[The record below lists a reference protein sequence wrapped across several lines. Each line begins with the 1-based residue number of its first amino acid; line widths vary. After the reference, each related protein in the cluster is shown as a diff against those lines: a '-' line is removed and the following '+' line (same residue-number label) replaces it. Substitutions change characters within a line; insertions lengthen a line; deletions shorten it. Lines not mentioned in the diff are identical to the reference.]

1 MKAKKV
7 VSLLLAVIM
16 IFSVM
21 SVSVF
26 AAPLKYTGT
35 AKYTISSAF
44 KYDASKFKVSISID
58 ESKFMALEGGSTAYT
73 ATINSIKIGDVDY
86 LKDPEAFN
94 ALFVTPEGEEAKS
107 KDLEID
113 FTIEFESDLIFGEL
127 DYTIDVD
134 GFTQPASV
142 GSGSIDDIIGSIATD
157 ADIKLTGSFDEFP
170 SIINSTLD
178 VTSRPGKTEYYD
190 SERFDMTGVSVE
202 FDLTSGK
209 HGVLA
214 YGDDT
219 ARMFTSSPTSK
230 ENLSVNDKEVVLFF
244 DGRVIAYIPITV
256 SHKWSDGYVSI
267 TTNKYSEATPGYH
280 AIVCEGC
287 GETHDAQPHVVD
299 PDVEWTPNNDQS
311 FVANGTASNVC
322 TECGTVLIK
331 DVLGSADYNTSFGNY
346 HFLLVIFDYINL
358 LLRIING
365 AVNG

>member
-26 AAPLKYTGT
+26 AAPLKYTST

-73 ATINSIKIGDVDY
+73 ATIDSIRIGDVDY
-86 LKDPEAFN
+86 MKDPEAFN

-107 KDLEID
+107 KDLEVD

-127 DYTIDVD
+127 NYTIDVE

-157 ADIKLTGSFDEFP
+157 ADIKLTGSFSEFP
-170 SIINSTLD
+170 SIINSTLT
-178 VTSRPGKTEYYD
+178 VTSRPSKTEYYD
-190 SERFDMTGVSVE
+190 SERFDMTGTSVE

-209 HGVLA
+209 HGALA

-287 GETHDAQPHVVD
+287 GETHDAHPHEVD
-299 PDVEWTPNNDQS
+299 NDKWEYNNDQT
-311 FVANGTASNVC
+311 FVENGTASNVC
-322 TECGTVLIK
+322 TECGTVLVK

>member
-1 MKAKKV
+1 MKAKKLI
-7 VSLLLAVIM
+7 SLLLAVIM

-26 AAPLKYTGT
+26 AAPLKYTDT

-44 KYDASKFKVSISID
+44 KYDASKFKVSISVD

-73 ATINSIKIGDVDY
+73 ATIDSIKIGDVDY

-113 FTIEFESDLIFGEL
+113 FTIEFESDLIFGDL
-127 DYTIDVD
+127 NYTIDVD
-134 GFTQPASV
+134 GFAEPASV
-142 GSGSIDDIIGSIATD
+142 GSGSIDDIVGNITTD
-157 ADIKLTGSFDEFP
+157 ADIKLTGSFNEFP
-170 SIINSTLD
+170 SIINSTLT
-178 VTSRPGKTEYYD
+178 VTSKPSKNEYYD
-190 SERFDMTGVSVE
+190 SERFDMTGTSVQ
-202 FDLTSGK
+202 FDLTSGR
-209 HGVLA
+209 HGELTYNA
-214 YGDDT
+214 NT
-219 ARMFTSSPTSK
+219 ARMFSSSPTNK
-230 ENLSVNDKEVVLFF
+230 ENLNVNDKEVVLFF
-244 DGRVIAYIPITV
+244 DGRVIAYIPISV

-267 TTNKYSEATPGYH
+267 TTNKFSLSTPGYH

-287 GETHDAQPHVVD
+287 GETHDAQPHDVD
-299 PDVEWTPNNDQS
+299 HEKWEYNNDQT
-311 FVANGTASNVC
+311 FVANGTASNIC
-322 TECGTVLIK
+322 TECGTVLTM
-331 DVLGSADYNTSFGNY
+331 DVLGSADYNNSFANY